1 MKESIGGT
9 WLFTIVIVFI
19 VMFTTFVSVTT
30 NYARCFKI
38 KDAVVDKIEFHKGV
52 NDETITDIKKMLTN
66 LGYSSTGKCP
76 DTGDNWF
83 GFSVSDNNNAPTGYG
98 GNVNFCIQ
106 KKQIVCPAKQINGRV
121 EGSFDRFPSAYYTVV
136 IFFKLDWP
144 IIRQVFNI
152 KISGETTIIPYPRD
166 IAQLKDVSG
175 CD

>member
-19 VMFTTFVSVTT
+19 ALFTTFVSVTT

-38 KDAVVDKIEFHKGV
+38 KDAVIDKIEFHKGV
-52 NDETITDIKKMLTN
+52 NSDSLAAIREMLVN
-66 LGYSSTGKCP
+66 LGYSSTGRCP
-76 DTGDNWF
+76 DAADWF
-83 GFSVSDNNNAPTGYG
+83 GFSASDNNNAPTGYG

-106 KKQIVCPAKQINGRV
+106 KKQIVCPAKEVGGRV

-144 IIRQVFNI
+144 ILRQIFNI
-152 KISGETTIIPYPRD
+152 KITGETTIIPYPRD
-166 IAQLKDVSG
+166 IVQLKDASG
-175 CD
+175 CE